1 MSTATR
7 TRGIAGRAA
16 WLLACFA
23 GAAFAAPEQAV
34 IPSPAELE
42 AQGAV
47 IGRIVVIPA
56 DIFDPSIPGES
67 GWLYRT
73 ANKLHINTR
82 AAVIR
87 GQLMFKTGDPYDAR
101 LIQENER
108 FLRKNDYLYDAQIV
122 PVAFDGHT
130 VDLEVR
136 SKDVWT
142 LNPGF
147 NFGRSGG
154 KNATNIHVQEENLL
168 GTGQK
173 VEVAWDSDVDSTAWT
188 LHYVDPH
195 FLESFTRLAAFYSD
209 ADDGNSEFFTVERPF
224 YSLDTRWAAGTSLL
238 NSHYID
244 DRYELGKKV
253 GEFRAHEQ
261 RYEANGGWSRGLVD
275 GWADRWTLGAT
286 WQEAEFE
293 PEPGKPLGGPLP
305 PDRKFVYPWIGFE
318 RVQDAFVE
326 RVNLDQILR
335 TEDVL
340 LGFNGWARLGY
351 ASEALGSKTDAV
363 LLSAFAKHGAEFG
376 TRQSLF
382 GSAWVS
388 GRYEHGGIR
397 NGILGAESR
406 YYLATSA
413 RSKFFANLSG
423 TADAGPGRGPA
434 AHAGRRHRAAWLS
447 AALPGG
453 HGEGAAYAR
462 AALLHE
468 LVPVPVVPRRRR
480 GVLRHGSHLGPRRDG
495 RDEPGD
501 AEGRRLRVEA
511 RVEPL
516 CVRQRRAHRSRVSAG
531 RRQRHRQRAAHR
543 RDEPEFL
550 GAGQSR
556 RTARPNPGDAVRSPR
571 PRSSRREG
579 RRRPPAGR

>member
-1 MSTATR
+1 VRTATR
-7 TRGIAGRAA
+7 TRGIAGCAA
-16 WLLACFA
+16 WLAACLA
-23 GAAFAAPEQAV
+23 GAAFAAPGEVA

-82 AAVIR
+82 ASVIR

-154 KNATNIHVQEENLL
+154 KNATNIHLQEENLL
-168 GTGQK
+168 GTGRK
-173 VEVAWDSDVDSTAWT
+173 VEVAWDSNVDSTAWT

-209 ADDGNSEFFTVERPF
+209 ADDGKSEFFTVERPF
-224 YSLDTRWAAGTSLL
+224 YSLDTRWAAETSL
-238 NSHYID
+238 NNAHFTD

-253 GEFRAHEQ
+253 GEFSAHEQ
-261 RYEANGGWSRGLVD
+261 YYDASGGWSRGLVD

-293 PEPGKPLGGPLP
+293 PEPDKPLGGPLP

-351 ASEALGSKTDAV
+351 ASEALGSETDAV

-413 RSKFFANLSG
+413 RSKFFADLSG
-423 TADAGPGRGPA
+423 TLTQDLDEDQQLTLGGDTGLRGYPLRYQAGTA
-434 AHAGRRHRAAWLS
+434 K
-447 AALPGG
+447 
-453 HGEGAAYAR
+453 
-462 AALLHE
+462 ALLTLEQRYYTNWYPFRLFH
-468 LVPVPVVPRRRR
+468 VGGAVFFDMGRTW
-480 GVLRHGSHLGPRRDG
+480 G
-495 RDEPGD
+495 RDVTGATSLGMLKD
-501 AEGRRLRVEA
+501 VGFGLRL
-511 RVEPL
+511 
-516 CVRQRRAHRSRVSAG
+516 G
-531 RRQRHRQRAAHR
+531 
-543 RDEPEFL
+543 
-550 GAGQSR
+550 
-556 RTARPNPGDAVRSPR
+556 
-571 PRSSRREG
+571 SSRSAFGNVVHIDLAFPLDGGNDIDSVQFIVETSQSF
-579 RRRPPAGR
+579 